1 VLFSEIVWVDSPLDG
16 RILLYTLLAALATGV
31 LTGLLPAL
39 QSSRPELAGMLKEGV
54 REGRAHRSGTR
65 LALLLVQAALT
76 VVLLVGTGLFV
87 RSLRRVESIP
97 LGMEPDHVLVAQLQT
112 TGRSYTSREMA
123 LLYDRFLEVA
133 RATPGVERAT
143 LAVAIPFWSSWA
155 ERVSLPGRDSVPLTR
170 DGGPYFNAV
179 GPDFF
184 QTLGTR
190 ILRGRGF
197 TISDQAKS
205 QRVAVVNET
214 LARLWWP
221 GEDALGK
228 CMKVG
233 GDTMPCSEVVGIVAN
248 ARRQSMVEDESVQYY
263 LPLDQAPRYADSRVL
278 FVRPAGEARLAV
290 EVLRRR
296 LQAASPDLPYVR
308 VRPLSN
314 LVSPQMRSWRLGAT
328 MFGAFGLLA
337 LVLASVGLYG
347 MLAYDVTQRTREL
360 GVRMA
365 LGAQRAQLARMIVG
379 EGMRTAALGG
389 VIGVT
394 IALASAA
401 LVKPL
406 LYETSPR
413 DPAVYVVVL
422 LVLGVV
428 ALVATLLPARRA
440 VHVDPIV
447 AMRTE

>member
-1 VLFSEIVWVDSPLDG
+1 LDG
-16 RILLYTLLAALATGV
+16 RVLLYTLTAALATGL

-39 QSSRPELAGMLKEGV
+39 QSSRPELAGMLKEGA
-54 REGRAHRSGTR
+54 REGRAHRSRTR

-87 RSLRRVESIP
+87 RSLRRVQSIP
-97 LGMEPDHVLVAQLQT
+97 LGMDPDRVLVAQVTT
-112 TGRSYTSREMA
+112 TGRSYTSRERA
-123 LLYDRFLEVA
+123 LLYDRFVEVA
-133 RATPGVERAT
+133 RATPGVEKAA
-143 LAVAIPFWSSWA
+143 LAMAIPFWSSWA
-155 ERVSLPGRDSVPLTR
+155 EHVSLPGRDSVPLTR

-179 GPDFF
+179 GADFF
-184 QTLGTR
+184 QTMGTR

-205 QRVAVVNET
+205 HRVAVVNET

-233 GDTMPCSEVVGIVAN
+233 GDTMPCTEVVGIAAN
-248 ARRQSMVEDESVQYY
+248 ARRQSMVEDESVQYF
-263 LPLDQAPRYADSRVL
+263 LPLEQAPAYADNRVL
-278 FVRPAGEARLAV
+278 FVRPVGDARLAA
-290 EVLRRR
+290 ESIRRR
-296 LQAASPDLPYVR
+296 LQAAAPDLPYVR
-308 VRPLSN
+308 VRPLSA

-365 LGAQRAQLARMIVG
+365 LGAQRSQLARMIVG
-379 EGMRTAALGG
+379 EGMRTTAIGGALG
-389 VIGVT
+389 VL
-394 IALASAA
+394 IALASAT
-401 LVKPL
+401 LVAPL
-406 LYETSPR
+406 LYDTSAR
-413 DPAVYVVVL
+413 DPTIYGTVL

-428 ALVATLLPARRA
+428 ALMATLLPARRA
-440 VHVDPIV
+440 LHVDPIV
-447 AMRTE
+447 AMRSD